1 MCCLS
6 KKTYDETRPSDHRS
20 RDTNQTSEEVM
31 TRQNV
36 YTYQTSCHCTD
47 VPICPHKV
55 AVLILSIPP
64 SFSQPPWQ
72 QLLWILPLLHLPAA
86 ASSTHRQTQLWGSLL
101 TDRSVRSKVTGE
113 FKQWRWCSYSESEQ
127 LMWRKTLRFIYEVL
141 PSCSFS
147 LFPL

>member
-86 ASSTHRQTQLWGSLL
+86 ASSTHRQTSALRVTANRQECEVKGHRRVQTVTLMQLF
-101 TDRSVRSKVTGE
+101 R
-113 FKQWRWCSYSESEQ
+113 
-127 LMWRKTLRFIYEVL
+127 I
-141 PSCSFS
+141 
-147 LFPL
+147 